1 MNRGTGRAYDA
12 YMSMEDWQTFI
23 QEWAKSKGW
32 WEGFKGGNVGKSA
45 SVTQDVQR
53 DANNYVASK
62 LCLVHTEVSEAME
75 ALRDGDME
83 LRIGEGGKP
92 EGFESELADVIIRV
106 LDLAEALGMD
116 MGKTMAAKMKYNE
129 TREHKHGGRAL

>member
-1 MNRGTGRAYDA
+1 
-12 YMSMEDWQTFI
+12 
-23 QEWAKSKGW
+23 
-32 WEGFKGGNVGKSA
+32 
-45 SVTQDVQR
+45 
-53 DANNYVASK
+53 
-62 LCLVHTEVSEAME
+62 
-75 ALRDGDME
+75 ME